1 MDENPIFTILDNKI
15 DGIKTV
21 VDEIREDQKDWK
33 KRIEDRL
40 RSLEDWRLV
49 FVAKFSVYSALAL
62 FLGSAVAQIMIYFI
76 TKKL

>member
-76 TKKL
+76 TEKL